1 MRDYEPRQPAGRVE
15 DFTVPFLWMAGL
27 LVFMGLFALYAMFGF
42 LMSLAS
48 ALVLRGLID
57 LLQRS

>member
-15 DFTVPFLWMAGL
+15 NFTVPFLWMAGL
-27 LVFMGLFALYAMFGF
+27 LVFMGLFTLYAMYGF
-42 LMSLAS
+42 LTSLAS

-57 LLQRS
+57 LLPRP